1 MFTESPEFICIL
13 LSAAHFGPCVVVRCY
28 VVDSTGYV
36 PEFQLENVCLTE
48 AVVEADPS
56 TLEYQTLTAE
66 APVVNTKPSEPPV
79 TGESPSQ

>member
-1 MFTESPEFICIL
+1 MSV
-13 LSAAHFGPCVVVRCY
+13 AHCGCGVVVRCY

-48 AVVEADPS
+48 TVVEADPS

-66 APVVNTKPSEPPV
+66 APVVTREPSEPPV
-79 TGESPSQ
+79 TGKSPS

>member
-1 MFTESPEFICIL
+1 M
-13 LSAAHFGPCVVVRCY
+13 SAVHFGPCVVVRYY

-36 PEFQLENVCLTE
+36 PEFQLENVCMTE

-66 APVVNTKPSEPPV
+66 APVVTTEPSEPPV
-79 TGESPSQ
+79 TGNSPS